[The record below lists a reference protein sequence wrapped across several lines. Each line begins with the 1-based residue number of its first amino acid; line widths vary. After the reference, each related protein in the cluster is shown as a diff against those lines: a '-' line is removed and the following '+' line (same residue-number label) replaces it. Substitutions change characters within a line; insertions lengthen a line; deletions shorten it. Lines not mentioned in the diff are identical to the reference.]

1 MENGIMD
8 ELARRTN
15 QLKLQTHKLRS
26 AHAEIDDLKSEREVI
41 KSSAADVHSILLH
54 LIEGHDPLVTITT
67 RRHLGD
73 KLRPALDVLSRIE
86 GVPVTGFQPQQEGEK
101 EFKQEKQETN
111 QPPPS
116 SSKPA
121 TEPKDD
127 TDNEDD
133 VYVEVPR
140 KPVPKVASS
149 SKQTEEI
156 SMKERAELE
165 QKRKVAE
172 LLEKKR
178 PCSLNGPENRFR
190 ASMTQVYALT
200 RERDTLHREQNK
212 RSDATALLKEKDDII
227 TQVMEEDQ
235 KDEIEE
241 LEASLEALAEELD
254 KNIVKGQVLESQV
267 NEKVLIINS
276 LEADVSRERKLVKS
290 LFSEI
295 QTLKDAL
302 KAYETTGME
311 LAKVQEANKRIEME
325 PVQLETNLIEMETLV
340 ESRTCELLEVRKE
353 LEMSQAPAEENE
365 AIATESKQLLKQV
378 NCMVTVLENQ
388 VPAFEEQIHSNVVVA
403 YAMDLLD
410 LVQKVLNA
418 CVRQKKS
425 RRGILGIAAAKGT
438 GTTT

>member
-1 MENGIMD
+1 M
-8 ELARRTN
+8 
-15 QLKLQTHKLRS
+15 
-26 AHAEIDDLKSEREVI
+26 
-41 KSSAADVHSILLH
+41 
-54 LIEGHDPLVTITT
+54 
-67 RRHLGD
+67 
-73 KLRPALDVLSRIE
+73 
-86 GVPVTGFQPQQEGEK
+86 
-101 EFKQEKQETN
+101 
-111 QPPPS
+111 
-116 SSKPA
+116 
-121 TEPKDD
+121 
-127 TDNEDD
+127 
-133 VYVEVPR
+133 
-140 KPVPKVASS
+140 
-149 SKQTEEI
+149 
-156 SMKERAELE
+156 
-165 QKRKVAE
+165 
-172 LLEKKR
+172 
-178 PCSLNGPENRFR
+178 
-190 ASMTQVYALT
+190 
-200 RERDTLHREQNK
+200 
-212 RSDATALLKEKDDII
+212 
-227 TQVMEEDQ
+227 DQ

-388 VPAFEEQIHSNVVVA
+388 LALYCKTLYKYWQPDEIVGLESTN
-403 YAMDLLD
+403 
-410 LVQKVLNA
+410 KW
-418 CVRQKKS
+418 
-425 RRGILGIAAAKGT
+425 
-438 GTTT
+438 